1 MSDIRKTSLT
11 SPEQPTKKPLP
22 SDPAAS
28 KRLEKDADE
37 MADRA
42 DKVENRYDENHDI
55 FTK

>member
-1 MSDIRKTSLT
+1 MSDIKKTSST

-28 KRLEKDADE
+28 KRLEKDADK
-37 MADRA
+37 MADWA
-42 DKVENRYDENHDI
+42 DNEERKYDENHDI